1 MPIGVVSDE
10 DFEKELES
18 FTNKVHRITPSSNPT
33 PIIPIDGEV
42 VDMEKPGRKEGDT
55 NIPNSLRA
63 LIGEEQ
69 LINGRPAALALAQ
82 DFGISDS
89 SVSAYANGATST
101 ASYDKPK
108 PAIIGQ
114 INKARQ
120 KAISRAQK
128 TLNSALSAITQEKLD
143 YTDAKDL
150 SVIAKNMSAI
160 VKDLEPEKVKDEN
173 EDDKPKVQFV
183 IYAPQF
189 KQDLSKYEVVDAI
202 EG

>member
-18 FTNKVHRITPSSNPT
+18 FNTTKKPTTPADTPVIT
-33 PIIPIDGEV
+33 GEI
-42 VDMEKPGRKEGDT
+42 VDVEKPGRKEGDV

-120 KAISRAQK
+120 KAIKRAQN
-128 TLNSALSAITQEKLD
+128 TLNSALGAITQEKLD

-150 SVIAKNMSAI
+150 SVVAKNMSAI
-160 VKDLEPEKVKDEN
+160 IKDLEPEKVKEETD
-173 EDDKPKVQFV
+173 DDKPKVQFV

-189 KQDLSKYEVVDAI
+189 KTDLSKYETVDAL